1 MIAEILATLAT
12 GIFAGAALYV
22 SIVEHPARLLCGTAA
37 AVNQWRPSYR
47 RGTVMQAPL
56 AVIAFLLAVWSWWA
70 GDGSAWLIGGM
81 LIVAVVPFTLIVIL
95 PTNRRFQSDQLDI
108 SSTEAAHLLRRW
120 GRLHGVRTILSFT
133 AFLVFLFALSWRP

>member
-22 SIVEHPARLLCGTAA
+22 SIAEHPARLLCGTAA

-95 PTNRRFQSDQLDI
+95 PTNHRLQSNQLDI
-108 SSTEAAHLLRRW
+108 SSPEAARLLRRW
-120 GRLHGVRTILSFT
+120 GRLHVVRTILSLAVFV
-133 AFLVFLFALSWRP
+133 LFLFAVSRRP